1 MDYGAAYLSA
11 SRFGPSTFLLVQ
23 AVWSWAP
30 FPCSR
35 KGRDRPAPA
44 APPRSHDSPAQF
56 WRQRGRLWAPKPVAG
71 RRRGGHSGRPAVPA
85 TPRGTDSRR
94 YRGTRPL
101 AVTTDGQ
108 VSRLRLSPSLPT
120 PHLRPL
126 KPRSLRAAV
135 PLARGTEPGCLRPG
149 VAPHALGA
157 ARGNP
162 DVKHK
167 ATSAQATPASPSP
180 AQAAPIPPPPRS
192 GLPAHQRR
200 SARPAARRE
209 ALPVT
214 SRLSRREARG
224 TSGDVTCTPETQPCC
239 PGTPRL
245 ASYRFANSLNIANR
259 MPRVLQKTAAPFSRA
274 HGTPSNRN

>member
-23 AVWSWAP
+23 AVRSWAS

-35 KGRDRPAPA
+35 KGRDCPAPA
-44 APPRSHDSPAQF
+44 APPRSHDSPAHF
-56 WRQRGRLWAPKPVAG
+56 WRQRGRLCAPKPVAG

-85 TPRGTDSRR
+85 TLRGTDSRR

-135 PLARGTEPGCLRPG
+135 PLVRGTEPGCRRPG
-149 VAPHALGA
+149 FAPHALGA

-162 DVKHK
+162 DVKHE
-167 ATSAQATPASPSP
+167 ATPAQATPASPSP
-180 AQAAPIPPPPRS
+180 AQAAPHPAATLT
-192 GLPAHQRR
+192 GLPRASRR
-200 SARPAARRE
+200 HPGAAFPPTSAAARV
-209 ALPVT
+209 LP
-214 SRLSRREARG
+214 RG
-224 TSGDVTCTPETQPCC
+224 G
-239 PGTPRL
+239 RHF
-245 ASYRFANSLNIANR
+245 R
-259 MPRVLQKTAAPFSRA
+259 
-274 HGTPSNRN
+274 